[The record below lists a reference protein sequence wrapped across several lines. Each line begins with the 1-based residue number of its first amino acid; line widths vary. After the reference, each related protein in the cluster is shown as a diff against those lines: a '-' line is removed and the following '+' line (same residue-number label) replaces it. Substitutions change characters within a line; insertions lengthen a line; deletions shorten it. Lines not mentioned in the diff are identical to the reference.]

1 MVTIL
6 IVEDDDMV
14 RLLTKMRLGSSYN
27 ILDAKDGEEALEI
40 LDHEHVDL
48 IVADIQM
55 PKMNGYELVRS
66 LREAGNDIPVIIITA
81 MESFE
86 YKREGFASGA
96 DDYMTKPINYEEL
109 TWRIEALL
117 RRARIANEKYIN
129 IGKLKIDQSTYSAS
143 YDGEPINLTNK
154 EFDLL
159 YKFLSY
165 PNVVFTKQQLM
176 DDIWGFDS
184 ETEYGTIKTYISR
197 LRNKLS
203 KCREVELISI
213 RGLGYKAVIHST
225 EGAK

>member
-14 RLLTKMRLGSSYN
+14 RLLTKIRLGSSYN

-86 YKREGFASGA
+86 HKREGFASGA
-96 DDYMTKPINYEEL
+96 EDYMTKPINYEEL

-117 RRARIANEKYIN
+117 RRARIANEKCIN

-203 KCREVELISI
+203 KCRDVELISI